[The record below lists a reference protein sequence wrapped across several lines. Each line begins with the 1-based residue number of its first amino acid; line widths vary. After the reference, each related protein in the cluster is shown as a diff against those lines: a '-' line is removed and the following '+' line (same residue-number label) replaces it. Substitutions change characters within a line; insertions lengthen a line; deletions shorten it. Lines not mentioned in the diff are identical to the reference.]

1 MCPKFLNWSRFNVIR
16 LTTQWWKLQMKD
28 MEKWNSLW
36 CWIRQLPQLE
46 DNLIHSCEKYFVCSS
61 YETVDKALY
70 TLGVYGV
77 QSNLHPSLKKLTSNG
92 SKTIIIESNL
102 IGFWRAFIFATQE
115 LQLHSLSHN
124 KIHDHLIH
132 ANYHQHVC
140 SRVLFLYRIFLNMKE
155 TNKCCAPTLCQTICW
170 MGFLFYSHSSQLY
183 YSPSL
188 FMRKQRPI

>member
-1 MCPKFLNWSRFNVIR
+1 MMEITNEGYGKVELSLVLNQAVASAGRQSHS
-16 LTTQWWKLQMKD
+16 LMWKIFCMLII
-28 MEKWNSLW
+28 WNCGQGSV
-36 CWIRQLPQLE
+36 
-46 DNLIHSCEKYFVCSS
+46 HS
-61 YETVDKALY
+61 
-70 TLGVYGV
+70 GVYGV
-77 QSNLHPSLKKLTSNG
+77 ESNLHPSLKKLTSNG

-155 TNKCCAPTLCQTICW
+155 TNKCCVPTLCRTICW